1 MTYQAYNR
9 ANLEEAGK
17 AGGELINMV
26 VKKERQFWIYLKKN
40 TSNYTYTRIKFLIIL
55 FISAIFEI
63 IFRGVFTL
71 IFGPLWPVSFPL
83 GFIKLVTYTCL
94 GYIIGFEGAV
104 MYSKL
109 IETATI
115 YCDKELYDKILN
127 SARTKIIQ
135 MPVKK
140 RSLSET
146 NLNPSDDC
154 NGKFCECEGIFN
166 CDKKDTKE
174 E

>member
-40 TSNYTYTRIKFLIIL
+40 TSNYAYTRIKFLIIL
-55 FISAIFEI
+55 FLSAIFEI

-94 GYIIGFEGAV
+94 GYIIGFEGAFGYHRHKSRCNFRCGSTV
-104 MYSKL
+104 GRSDVYNICGRSHP
-109 IETATI
+109 TWTCARSW
-115 YCDKELYDKILN
+115 YDT
-127 SARTKIIQ
+127 R
-135 MPVKK
+135 
-140 RSLSET
+140 
-146 NLNPSDDC
+146 C
-154 NGKFCECEGIFN
+154 
-166 CDKKDTKE
+166 
-174 E
+174 

>member
-17 AGGELINMV
+17 AGGELINMA
-26 VKKERQFWIYLKKN
+26 VKKEREFWIYLKKN
-40 TSNYTYTRIKFLIIL
+40 TTDYAYTRIKFFIIITL
-55 FISAIFEI
+55 ACIFEAIF
-63 IFRGVFTL
+63 RTLFTL
-71 IFGPLWPVSFPL
+71 LFGPLWPVSFPF
-83 GFIKLVTYTCL
+83 GFIKLAVYTCL
-94 GYIIGFEGAV
+94 GYFLGFEGAL
-104 MYSKL
+104 MYSNL
-109 IETATI
+109 IETTTV
-115 YCDKELYDKILN
+115 YCDMELYDKILN

-154 NGKFCECEGIFN
+154 NGKFCECEGLFE
-166 CDKKDTKE
+166 CDKKE